1 MRRNIMNSNLFWCIV
16 GIIGGAI
23 FSLLISLFFY
33 FKGLNKKRL
42 TYDIKTF
49 CIISDKI
56 NQIIGLDV
64 KYNSTEI
71 ENLYSSTVTI
81 KNIGN
86 SIIEKD
92 DFAPSCPI
100 SISTDGKF
108 LVDESNGM
116 NLFPLNK
123 ANNVYPLF
131 ETNSDNTKNNK
142 ITIAFDYISKKE
154 ELTCSL
160 FHTGNISFTG
170 VLKDGKIISPDENRA
185 RKKRNSLIYQIFLV
199 LIGIIISLI
208 STFISHGGATR

>member
-1 MRRNIMNSNLFWCIV
+1 MDSNLFWCLVGIV
-16 GIIGGAI
+16 GGAF

-33 FKGLNKKRL
+33 FKGLNQKRL
-42 TYDIKTF
+42 TYNIKTF

-56 NQIIGLDV
+56 NQIKGLDV

-86 SIIEKD
+86 SIIEKN

-100 SISTDGKF
+100 SIYTDGKF

-131 ETNSDNTKNNK
+131 EVDENNGTCDK
-142 ITIAFDYISKKE
+142 IIVTFDYLSKKE
-154 ELTCSL
+154 ELTCVI
-160 FHTGNISFTG
+160 FHTGNISFNG
-170 VLKDGKIISPDENRA
+170 VLKDGKIITPIENEK
-185 RKKRNSLIYQIFLV
+185 RKKRNSLIYQIFLFI
-199 LIGIIISLI
+199 IGAIFTLLSYFV
-208 STFISHGGATR
+208 SNGGATR